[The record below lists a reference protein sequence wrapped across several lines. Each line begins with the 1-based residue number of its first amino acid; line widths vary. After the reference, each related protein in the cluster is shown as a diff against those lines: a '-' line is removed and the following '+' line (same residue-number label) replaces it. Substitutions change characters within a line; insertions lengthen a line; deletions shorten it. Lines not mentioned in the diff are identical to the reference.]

1 MGHGYSWKVSHMDK
15 LQSYCC
21 LASLNIED
29 MSEKSGNIRRL
40 QLQRT
45 RERVNVDFI
54 LYTLTWVCSLFLVLP
69 FIFSFHLPRFHSLP
83 LHLPRSLRLSC
94 SFSAICERAALCP
107 RHINTQWPSQ
117 GLQQRAQVPF
127 SVSLTDFYSSPSLPH
142 FPFSLSHVSPSESN
156 CTFFKFY
163 TSGEN
168 AVIFKKTTQKSKFF
182 LYTLPSFSLP
192 SMCDP
197 HLCSLVY
204 SFSLL
209 PHCFSHWKSVMCFCL
224 LPLLHVS
231 IFPPPIHAQ
240 EFTILE
246 LLSCSIL
253 ISVYIIPECPNKI
266 HYMRKNFSFNRFVK
280 AN

>member
-1 MGHGYSWKVSHMDK
+1 M
-15 LQSYCC
+15 
-21 LASLNIED
+21 
-29 MSEKSGNIRRL
+29 
-40 QLQRT
+40 
-45 RERVNVDFI
+45 NVDFI
-54 LYTLTWVCSLFLVLP
+54 LYTLTWALFLVLP
-69 FIFSFHLPRFHSLP
+69 FIFSFHLPHSHSLP

-94 SFSAICERAALCP
+94 SFSAICERAARCP

-127 SVSLTDFYSSPSLPH
+127 SVSLTDFYTSPSLPH
-142 FPFSLSHVSPSESN
+142 FPFSLSYVSPSESN

-182 LYTLPSFSLP
+182 LYTLPSFSLL

-231 IFPPPIHAQ
+231 PSLHLPYMHKNLPFLSSFLVQ
-240 EFTILE
+240 FLFQFTLFLNVPTKYTICPKISLITGLSRAVKVIVNQKMK
-246 LLSCSIL
+246 LLS
-253 ISVYIIPECPNKI
+253 
-266 HYMRKNFSFNRFVK
+266 
-280 AN
+280 